1 MRILTP
7 PILAQEH
14 FYTDKTIVS
23 QIYCRVERITV
34 ESRYNPGVGTS
45 QAFNGASA
53 ERTERSARRQTMASI
68 SLKREGYTT
77 ISTRGLNFDS
87 IPMRLF
93 QKAKRLGTWDPF
105 SIDFSRDKQDWPA
118 LDELHQE
125 NLLSLSTLFQA
136 GEEAVTLDLLPLV
149 MRVAQ
154 QGHLEEEIYLT
165 SFLWEEAKHTEF
177 FRRWFSEVPQVDY
190 DLHDYLGPNYK
201 RIFFEELPQNMERL
215 LHDDS
220 PEALVHALVTYN
232 MVVEGTL
239 AETGYWSYGRLLER
253 DKYLPGLAQG
263 IRYIQRDESRH
274 IRFGIY
280 MLQLLVNEDP
290 ALWDVLQAKM
300 FELLPIAIG
309 LTTDNIQDFEERF
322 GQGNFLIP
330 PEETQVY
337 LQAQF
342 QKRMHALARARGQ
355 SRTELEQEVAAE
367 IEADEQG
374 EVEATGN

>member
-1 MRILTP
+1 
-7 PILAQEH
+7 
-14 FYTDKTIVS
+14 
-23 QIYCRVERITV
+23 
-34 ESRYNPGVGTS
+34 
-45 QAFNGASA
+45 
-53 ERTERSARRQTMASI
+53 MASI

-105 SIDFSRDKQDWPA
+105 SIDFSKDKQDWPT
-118 LDELHQE
+118 LDELHHE

-154 QGHLEEEIYLT
+154 QGRLEEEIYLT

-201 RIFFEELPQNMERL
+201 RIFFEELPKTMERL

-280 MLQLLVNEDP
+280 MLQLLVNENP

-309 LTTDNIQDFEERF
+309 LTTDNMENFEEQF

-337 LQAQF
+337 LQTQF
-342 QKRMHALARARGQ
+342 QKRMNALARARGQ
-355 SRTELEQEVAAE
+355 SRAELEQEVAAE
-367 IEADEQG
+367 IEADEQEG
-374 EVEATGN
+374 AEVASD

>member
-1 MRILTP
+1 
-7 PILAQEH
+7 
-14 FYTDKTIVS
+14 
-23 QIYCRVERITV
+23 
-34 ESRYNPGVGTS
+34 
-45 QAFNGASA
+45 
-53 ERTERSARRQTMASI
+53 MASI

-93 QKAKRLGTWDPF
+93 QKSKRLGTWDPF
-105 SIDFSRDKQDWPA
+105 SIDFSKDKQDWPT
-118 LDELHQE
+118 LDELHHE

-154 QGHLEEEIYLT
+154 QGRLEEEIYLT

-177 FRRWFSEVPQVDY
+177 FRRWFSEVPQIDY
-190 DLHDYLGPNYK
+190 DLHNYLGPNYK
-201 RIFFEELPQNMERL
+201 RIFFEELPQTMERL

-239 AETGYWSYGRLLER
+239 AETGYWSYSRMLER

-263 IRYIQRDESRH
+263 LRYIQRDESRH

-280 MLQLLVNEDP
+280 MLQLLVNENP
-290 ALWDVLQAKM
+290 ALWDVLQTKM

-309 LTTDNIQDFEERF
+309 LTTDNMESFEEQF

-337 LQAQF
+337 LQTQF
-342 QKRMHALARARGQ
+342 QKRMNALARARGQ
-355 SRTELEQEVAAE
+355 SRAELEQEVAAE

-374 EVEATGN
+374 EVEVAGD